1 MRQSK
6 TQRPKL
12 ASLPANGGG
21 GNAQRQPRLQGEPA
35 GPDRARGRAY
45 DANHSRAGPYGGV
58 QKPTAPHGWRR
69 RKSKSTTR
77 KQRRASPPTSGRGPQ
92 GARGGSGKRPPRD
105 GNAGAPSPCPILPC
119 PAPPQHSRS
128 LRSGGPNPGAAPR
141 DAISSLQIRD
151 PPAALSSAAH
161 ARKGLRP
168 APWLPAAGKR
178 GCVVGA
184 AINVE
189 PGGGGGADGLRH
201 GDAMVCNELC
211 KSNSSA
217 TSAFCTKDCEKNT
230 PVKLVWGA
238 SCCAKRRSRRCVT
251 EQRGHG

>member
-1 MRQSK
+1 MPTTARRARTAGCK
-6 TQRPKL
+6 RRRLLT
-12 ASLPANGGG
+12 AGEGGR
-21 GNAQRQPRLQGEPA
+21 ARARLGSSAAPPLRRAAEA
-35 GPDRARGRAY
+35 RRARGGA
-45 DANHSRAGPYGGV
+45 AGRV
-58 QKPTAPHGWRR
+58 LHETQRR
-69 RKSKSTTR
+69 RPLPLSY
-77 KQRRASPPTSGRGPQ
+77 
-92 GARGGSGKRPPRD
+92 
-105 GNAGAPSPCPILPC
+105 PILPC

-128 LRSGGPNPGAAPR
+128 LRSGGPNPGAEPR
-141 DAISSLQIRD
+141 DAISSLRIRD

-168 APWLPAAGKR
+168 APCLPAAGKR

-211 KSNSSA
+211 ESNTSA

>member
-1 MRQSK
+1 MRQ
-6 TQRPKL
+6 R
-12 ASLPANGGG
+12 AAAAPAAGGTRRAGQGAEKGLRCQPQPG
-21 GNAQRQPRLQGEPA
+21 GPVRRDANADGSSRLEKEEEQEHYSEAAPRLPSDERPRPA
-35 GPDRARGRAY
+35 GREGGQR
-45 DANHSRAGPYGGV
+45 DAS
-58 QKPTAPHGWRR
+58 
-69 RKSKSTTR
+69 STR
-77 KQRRASPPTSGRGPQ
+77 H
-92 GARGGSGKRPPRD
+92 
-105 GNAGAPSPCPILPC
+105 NAGAPSPYPILPC

-128 LRSGGPNPGAAPR
+128 LRSGGPNPGAEPR
-141 DAISSLQIRD
+141 DAISSLRIRD

-168 APWLPAAGKR
+168 APCLPAAGKR

-201 GDAMVCNELC
+201 GDVMVCNELC
-211 KSNSSA
+211 ESNTSA

>member
-1 MRQSK
+1 MPTRARRARTAGCK
-6 TQRPKL
+6 RRRLLT
-12 ASLPANGGG
+12 AGEGGR
-21 GNAQRQPRLQGEPA
+21 ARARLGSSAAPPLRRAAEA
-35 GPDRARGRAY
+35 RRARG
-45 DANHSRAGPYGGV
+45 
-58 QKPTAPHGWRR
+58 
-69 RKSKSTTR
+69 
-77 KQRRASPPTSGRGPQ
+77 
-92 GARGGSGKRPPRD
+92 GGSGTRPPRD
-105 GNAGAPSPCPILPC
+105 TTQAPPPPILSYPILPC

-128 LRSGGPNPGAAPR
+128 LRSGGPNPGAEPR
-141 DAISSLQIRD
+141 DAISSLRIRD

-168 APWLPAAGKR
+168 APCLPAAGKR

-211 KSNSSA
+211 ESNTSA